1 MSFDCNTKIDND
13 FCGSI
18 RQISAVKRLV
28 LAYILFA
35 ASIFYAFSSLDASAS
50 ETKIARAERMFQ
62 AHCKKA
68 GEKIVRTVKE
78 VEGIYLIKIRTT
90 ENFDDQ
96 FAMDDPYGNDAI
108 NNGYIQTFLRESY
121 QIMERQRLRYPM
133 LTENAQ
139 PRSEVGYAYV
149 DAVNP
154 VDGLRYRFTG
164 RIEQPGLTQSNY
176 SRDYLRFVLKSEPT
190 SNPLPRYGVTFEDIS
205 TQEDRLHWIAGSSL
219 KVIDMKEN
227 KIIAERIGYMMDR
240 GQGNKSGGRSPWLVA
255 ARTSCPQFLLP
266 SASTHQLSQTDRFV
280 EKVLRPAGVKHP

>member
-1 MSFDCNTKIDND
+1 MSFNCNAQHDND
-13 FCGSI
+13 FYGSI
-18 RQISAVKRLV
+18 QEISKVNRLV
-28 LAYILFA
+28 LVYVFFAIGLFYLFLSFDANA
-35 ASIFYAFSSLDASAS
+35 A
-50 ETKIARAERMFQ
+50 ETKLARAERIFQ

-68 GEKIVRTVKE
+68 GEKIVRTVE
-78 VEGIYLIKIRTT
+78 DVEGIYLIKNRTT
-90 ENFDDQ
+90 RNFDDQ

-133 LTENAQ
+133 LTENAK
-139 PRSEVGYAYV
+139 PRLEVGYAYV

-240 GQGNKSGGRSPWLVA
+240 GQGTKSGGRSPWLMA
-255 ARTSCPQFLLP
+255 AGTSCPQFLLP

-280 EKVLRPAGVKHP
+280 EKVLRPAGFKHP

>member
-1 MSFDCNTKIDND
+1 MSFNCITQDDND
-13 FCGSI
+13 FYGSTLE
-18 RQISAVKRLV
+18 ISTVKRLV
-28 LAYILFA
+28 LVYVFFAIGLF
-35 ASIFYAFSSLDASAS
+35 YLFSSFDANAA
-50 ETKIARAERMFQ
+50 ETKLARAERMFQ

-68 GEKIVRTVKE
+68 GEKIVRTVKD
-78 VEGIYLIKIRTT
+78 VEGIYLIKTRTT
-90 ENFDDQ
+90 RNFDDQ

-121 QIMERQRLRYPM
+121 QIMEWQRLRYPM
-133 LTENAQ
+133 LTENAK
-139 PRSEVGYAYV
+139 PRLEVGYAYV

-190 SNPLPRYGVTFEDIS
+190 SNPLPRYGVTFKDIS

-240 GQGNKSGGRSPWLVA
+240 GQGTKSGGRSPWLMA
-255 ARTSCPQFLLP
+255 AGTSCPQFLLP

-280 EKVLRPAGVKHP
+280 EKVLRPAGFKHP